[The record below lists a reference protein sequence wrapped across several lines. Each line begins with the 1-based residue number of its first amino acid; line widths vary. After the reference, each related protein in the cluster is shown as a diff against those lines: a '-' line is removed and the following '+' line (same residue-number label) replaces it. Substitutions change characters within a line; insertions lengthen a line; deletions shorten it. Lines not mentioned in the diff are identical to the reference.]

1 MLVIDPK
8 VYSLIKVSETGSYTR
23 AAEQLSLTQP
33 AVSQHI
39 RALEGELGIRIF
51 ERVNN
56 ELRITHEGETAIKY
70 AKRMLSLY
78 NNLQRDLTSEKRQLT
93 QLTVGITH
101 TAESNA
107 ISEAL
112 AKYVNNHEGV
122 TVKIITDTLSN
133 LYDKVKNYELDFAIV
148 EGKLNHPSLRYL
160 MLDTDCL
167 VLAVSPGKAE
177 HGDHQRPE
185 KGKDDPA
192 PARQQHAQPVRSLAG
207 KPEYEHRRF

>member
-101 TAESNA
+101 GQVCKQPRGRDGQDHHRYAE
-107 ISEAL
+107 
-112 AKYVNNHEGV
+112 
-122 TVKIITDTLSN
+122 
-133 LYDKVKNYELDFAIV
+133 
-148 EGKLNHPSLRYL
+148 
-160 MLDTDCL
+160 
-167 VLAVSPGKAE
+167 
-177 HGDHQRPE
+177 
-185 KGKDDPA
+185 
-192 PARQQHAQPVRSLAG
+192 QPVRQGEKL
-207 KPEYEHRRF
+207 

>member
-8 VYSLIKVSETGSYTR
+8 VYSLIKVAETGSYTR

-78 NNLQRDLTSEKRQLT
+78 NLSLIHISGNPDCASHAQMRCAAVSDEKATIRRFIQSPRKRQ
-93 QLTVGITH
+93 
-101 TAESNA
+101 
-107 ISEAL
+107 
-112 AKYVNNHEGV
+112 
-122 TVKIITDTLSN
+122 
-133 LYDKVKNYELDFAIV
+133 
-148 EGKLNHPSLRYL
+148 
-160 MLDTDCL
+160 
-167 VLAVSPGKAE
+167 
-177 HGDHQRPE
+177 
-185 KGKDDPA
+185 
-192 PARQQHAQPVRSLAG
+192 
-207 KPEYEHRRF
+207 

>member
-8 VYSLIKVSETGSYTR
+8 VYSLIKVAETGSYTR

-133 LYDKVKNYELDFAIV
+133 L
-148 EGKLNHPSLRYL
+148 
-160 MLDTDCL
+160 
-167 VLAVSPGKAE
+167 

-192 PARQQHAQPVRSLAG
+192 PARQQHAQPVRILAG